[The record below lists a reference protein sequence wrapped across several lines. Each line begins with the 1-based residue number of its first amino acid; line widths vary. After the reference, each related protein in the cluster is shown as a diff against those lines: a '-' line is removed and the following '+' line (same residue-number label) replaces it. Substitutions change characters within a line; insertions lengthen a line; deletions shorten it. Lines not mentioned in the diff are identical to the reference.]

1 MEETKKPVVLIV
13 DDTETN
19 IDVLLDILSDA
30 YEVSVALDGES
41 AIEIA
46 VDDQPD
52 IILLDIMMPGMD
64 GYEVCRRLKRL
75 EETRDI
81 PVIFITAKTEVA
93 DEAKGFDLGAVDYI
107 TKPISPPIVKVRI
120 KTHVQLKLA
129 QRAVENQNH
138 ILEEK
143 VQQRTAE
150 LRETQLDI
158 IRKLCRAA
166 EFRDNETGL
175 HVIRMSH
182 YSRII
187 GVAYGMDD
195 KDCTILLNASPMH
208 DVGKIG
214 IPDNVLLKPG
224 KLTEDEFRI
233 IQTHPEIGAEI
244 IGNNNKGSPL
254 LQMAFQIA
262 YTHHEKWN
270 GRGYPRGL
278 QGTDIPLVGRISAIA
293 DVFDALTSKRP
304 YKEAWPTEKAIDLIR
319 QESGKHFDPDLVQ
332 AFMESLD
339 AVLVVKDKFAER

>member
-1 MEETKKPVVLIV
+1 MENRRKPVILVV

-19 IDVLLDILSDA
+19 IDVLLDILSDQ
-30 YEVSVALDGES
+30 YDVSVALDGES
-41 AIEIA
+41 ALEIA
-46 VDDQPD
+46 LEDKPD

-64 GYEVCRRLKRL
+64 GYEVCRRLKRQ
-75 EETRDI
+75 EETNDI
-81 PVIFITAKTEVA
+81 PVIFITAKSEVA

-107 TKPISPPIVKVRI
+107 AKPISPPIVKARI

-129 QRAVENQNH
+129 QEAVENQNH

-143 VQQRTAE
+143 VQQRTSE
-150 LRETQLDI
+150 LRETQVDI

-182 YSRII
+182 YSQII
-187 GVAYGMDD
+187 GTAYGMDNESA
-195 KDCTILLNASPMH
+195 TLLLNASPMH

-214 IPDNVLLKPG
+214 IPDSVLLKPG
-224 KLTEDEFRI
+224 KLTDEEFNI

-244 IGNNNKGSPL
+244 IGKNDSPL
-254 LQMAFQIA
+254 LKMAFQIA

-270 GRGYPRGL
+270 GRGYPQGL
-278 QGTDIPLVGRISAIA
+278 KGADIPLVGRIAAIA
-293 DVFDALTSKRP
+293 DVFDALTTKRP
-304 YKEAWPTEKAIDLIR
+304 YKEPWPTEKAVNLIQ

-332 AFMESLD
+332 PFMKSLD
-339 AVLVVKDKFAER
+339 EILVVKEQFAEE